1 MFVVHGHD
9 DRIKTM
15 VCRLLETTGPD
26 HKVLVLH
33 EQPNAGRTII
43 EKFEDYASAADHAV
57 VLLTGDDVG
66 GSRADGE
73 EMRPRARQN
82 VVLEL
87 GFFAGHLGRSR
98 ITVLYEPGVELPSDW
113 LGVLYVPID
122 DGGGWRYRL
131 LTELRSAGL
140 SYDLNSVPPG

>member
-1 MFVVHGHD
+1 
-9 DRIKTM
+9 
-15 VCRLLETTGPD
+15 
-26 HKVLVLH
+26 
-33 EQPNAGRTII
+33 
-43 EKFEDYASAADHAV
+43 
-57 VLLTGDDVG
+57 
-66 GSRADGE
+66 
-73 EMRPRARQN
+73 MRPRARQN